1 MQLTMNIPDFV
12 PLTLNTNLKELS
24 QMIKLNT
31 ALMLFKKS
39 KFSIEQASKFANL
52 SIYDF
57 MEECNKNQ
65 IAVIS
70 YDKNELEN
78 ELNLMRNL

>member
-1 MQLTMNIPDFV
+1 MNIPDFV
-12 PLTLNTNLKELS
+12 PLTLNTNVKELS

>member
-1 MQLTMNIPDFV
+1 
-12 PLTLNTNLKELS
+12 
-24 QMIKLNT
+24 MIKLST

-57 MEECNKNQ
+57 MEECSKNQ
-65 IAVIS
+65 IPIIS
-70 YDKNELEN
+70 YDENELEN
-78 ELNLMRNL
+78 ELKLMRNL

>member
-12 PLTLNTNLKELS
+12 PLTLNTNVKELS

>member
-12 PLTLNTNLKELS
+12 PLTLNTNVKELS
-24 QMIKLNT
+24 QMIKLST

-57 MEECNKNQ
+57 MEECSKNQ
-65 IAVIS
+65 IPIIS
-70 YDKNELEN
+70 YDENELEN
-78 ELNLMRNL
+78 ELKLMRNL